1 MLMMLCL
8 TTIRSNQQRVK
19 SGCQNIIHISK
30 AELMMGDHN
39 HWVCECVC
47 IFVYTSNNA
56 SHMVYSHMYHFTD
69 VWIFLHFFYWHSNC
83 LWLNVKIANLFRV
96 ARMFYLFHWLLV
108 ICGSFYEIYN
118 RHYNH
123 HVCVFVCIKKHKKWS
138 LIWMLKS
145 FKNKHED
152 YVL

>member
-1 MLMMLCL
+1 MHYWMCTQIYKHTHIVNDYDHPSSIQLL
-8 TTIRSNQQRVK
+8 IW
-19 SGCQNIIHISK
+19 IIFWQP
-30 AELMMGDHN
+30 D
-39 HWVCECVC
+39 
-47 IFVYTSNNA
+47 FT
-56 SHMVYSHMYHFTD
+56 HMYHFTD

-145 FKNKHED
+145 LKNKHED

>member
-1 MLMMLCL
+1 MPKYYSYQKL
-8 TTIRSNQQRVK
+8 NWWWV
-19 SGCQNIIHISK
+19 IIIIEYVS
-30 AELMMGDHN
+30 
-39 HWVCECVC
+39 V
-47 IFVYTSNNA
+47 FVYLCT
-56 SHMVYSHMYHFTD
+56 HPIMHHIWFIRTCIILLMFGYFY
-69 VWIFLHFFYWHSNC
+69 IFFYWHSNC

-138 LIWMLKS
+138 LVWMLKS